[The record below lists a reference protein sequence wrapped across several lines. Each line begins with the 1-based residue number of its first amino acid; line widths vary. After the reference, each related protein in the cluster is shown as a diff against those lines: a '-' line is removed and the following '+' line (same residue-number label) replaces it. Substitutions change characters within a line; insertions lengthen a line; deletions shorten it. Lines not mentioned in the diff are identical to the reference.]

1 VHESSIALSILQ
13 SLEGITSRKPNT
25 RVKWIKL
32 KIGRLRMIDEDSLKF
47 ALEVFSKGTRAE
59 GMDVKIEWEDP
70 LLKCNS
76 CGYEWSANPKKN
88 DLNSAHLY
96 PDLLLQLQL
105 FTCPSCGSTNY
116 TIKAGRSLQISEV
129 ALYSE
134 G

>member
-1 VHESSIALSILQ
+1 MM
-13 SLEGITSRKPNT
+13 SRRPNA
-25 RVKWIKL
+25 RIKWIKL
-32 KIGRLRMIDEDSLKF
+32 KIGKLRMVDEDSLKF

-70 LLKCNS
+70 LLKCNDCS
-76 CGYEWSANPKKN
+76 FEWSSKPRSNN
-88 DLNSAHLY
+88 LNSAHLF

-129 ALYSE
+129 ALCFD
-134 G
+134 